1 MTDLVAILG
10 TVDAAFAPVRDWG
23 GQLSPNAMIAR
34 KDYPELGIPW
44 HGGGGS
50 VNDRKGA
57 ELRLSKLAEAGF
69 VTLNRSKGR
78 TAKVKLTATGEVAAR
93 MMAGLPLPE
102 ASFTAMGEIAKRA
115 KREPELLLDY
125 WINERLI
132 EPSDESGTINGKPV
146 DKPGETRWLVFLE
159 EMMLPSLIAGRVR
172 VGVTCKGRAYY
183 ALTPAGWAA
192 LDAGCKP
199 DKKPRAK
206 FSEEFKSAYY
216 ESFKAAVSR
225 LKDAQ
230 VANVGEIGP
239 MPLSCSMGNWPVSR
253 GGMSN
258 GQ

>member
-1 MTDLVAILG
+1 MTDLAAILG

-34 KDYPELGIPW
+34 KDYPEVGIPW

-78 TAKVKLTATGEVAAR
+78 TAKVKLTTAGEVVAR

-132 EPSDESGTINGKPV
+132 EPTDETGTINGKPA
-146 DKPGETRWLVFLE
+146 DKPGETRWLLFLE

-172 VGVTCKGRAYY
+172 VGVTSKGQAHY

-192 LDAGCKP
+192 MDAGYKAE
-199 DKKPRAK
+199 KKPGVK
-206 FSEEFKSAYY
+206 FSEEFRSTYY

-225 LKDAQ
+225 MKDAQ
-230 VANVGEIGP
+230 VASLGEIGP
-239 MPLSCSMGNWPVSR
+239 LPLSCSMGNWPVGW
-253 GGMSN
+253 GGMGN